1 MQFNNKITI
10 RVATEYDDYGVPS
23 AYSEDTIKCAILR
36 ESKLNKADDNKRW
49 NAYDMVVILSH
60 RTYAPYS
67 EVFENKTL
75 EFISGGKNYEPA
87 RINQINNFSGKP
99 KYYEIMLNQKL
110 KGDE

>member
-23 AYSEDTIKCAILR
+23 AYSDYEIKCAILK
-36 ESKLNKADDNKRW
+36 ETKLNKAEDKKRW
-49 NAYDMVVILSH
+49 NAYDMVIILSS
-60 RTYAPYS
+60 RSYAPYS

-75 EFISGGKNYEPA
+75 EFITAGKNYEPA
-87 RINQINNFSGKP
+87 KINQINNFSGKP
-99 KYYEIMLNQKL
+99 KYYEIMLAQKL